1 MGLLHSSSVQEPVSP
16 NNHIVRQK
24 MLICFSAK
32 RQLRMKLVSDE
43 GGSVILL
50 LYPRLMLVAVTDVF
64 HTVAKAS
71 SVSFNVCRQ
80 VFATAKIFELE
91 RLMMEK
97 RYHLFHLF

>member
-1 MGLLHSSSVQEPVSP
+1 
-16 NNHIVRQK
+16 
-24 MLICFSAK
+24 
-32 RQLRMKLVSDE
+32 MKLVSDE